1 MATFNELMQKYVNSD
16 YETLVDLAQKA
27 LVNLLP
33 ACKIVDEDNDG
44 LFMATSIILAAMGA
58 DGVLTGL
65 EKKMLADALGQD
77 EATIQKFISLY
88 DNRMAELVDHFA
100 DNTTTDIK
108 ADVMMLVTCVA
119 AVDEK
124 ISREETALIK
134 KILE

>member
-16 YETLVDLAQKA
+16 YETLVQLGQRALA
-27 LVNLLP
+27 NLIP
-33 ACKIVDEDNDG
+33 ACKAVDKENNG
-44 LFMATSIILAAMGA
+44 LFMATSIILAAIGA

-65 EKKMLADALGQD
+65 EKKFLADALGQN

-88 DNRMAELVDHFA
+88 DSRMAELVDRFA
-100 DNTTTDIK
+100 DASNEDVK
-108 ADVMMLVTCVA
+108 ANILMLVTSVA

-134 KILE
+134 KILA